1 MALKKLDLEKVKEA
15 KDKII
20 TQKAQEYKLIKEKIE
35 KVKQEYLVELE
46 SKELNLKKDI
56 ITLFD
61 GVEERT
67 RRFEDFTM
75 TVTSN
80 SMTRST
86 KYEEVVKGLY
96 DLYGKTVDGFAET
109 LEKLIDEKT
118 KIGQKAG
125 SVSLKAIKEGWL
137 SDLFDSV
144 VSGIKKLIDK
154 VNSILVNKIDSNL
167 DKLESKIQ
175 TLKENKKKQM
185 KVSEV
190 IKLIENKTGKKV
202 SFQDSPKTL
211 KEGWGYSKAVGIDGI
226 LKNIKKGLEEC
237 NLKNPWPQSEA
248 LIIKIYSDDKKT
260 WEVDFKD

>member
-15 KDKII
+15 KNKII

-144 VSGIKKLIDK
+144 ISGIKRMSER

-175 TLKENKKKQM
+175 PLKENKKM
-185 KVSEV
+185 KVSEA
-190 IKLIENKTGKKV
+190 IKLIEAKTGKKV
-202 SFQDSPKTL
+202 SFQNKPKTL

>member
-109 LEKLIDEKT
+109 LEKLIRR
-118 KIGQKAG
+118 
-125 SVSLKAIKEGWL
+125 
-137 SDLFDSV
+137 
-144 VSGIKKLIDK
+144 
-154 VNSILVNKIDSNL
+154 
-167 DKLESKIQ
+167 
-175 TLKENKKKQM
+175 M
-185 KVSEV
+185 V
-190 IKLIENKTGKKV
+190 I
-202 SFQDSPKTL
+202 
-211 KEGWGYSKAVGIDGI
+211 
-226 LKNIKKGLEEC
+226 
-237 NLKNPWPQSEA
+237 
-248 LIIKIYSDDKKT
+248 
-260 WEVDFKD
+260 